1 MYHALALRM
10 AAQSARRRSS
20 PRGLCAGALLL
31 AAAVGAV
38 LAPVPDVAAQ
48 SLPPRLVVFEGF
60 YNPG

>member
-1 MYHALALRM
+1 MYHHARPR
-10 AAQSARRRSS
+10 AAIRFAWRRPSS
-20 PRGLCAGALLL
+20 RRLCAGALFL
-31 AAAVGAV
+31 AAAVGAI